1 MKPGEDSRGGKCC
14 PKEIHI
20 ASCVEVEVDLSVL
33 DDVRNRKPIVV
44 NGDSLHFLTPA
55 ITGFPGDKG
64 AHAVYTREDRSAEAI
79 ITFSRSQK
87 NLIRLS
93 YKPDSHSFSLEKCGL
108 SGNTYVLVDMDQSAF
123 VDHVDDFLPMPE
135 KMQG

>member
-14 PKEIHI
+14 PKEMYI

-55 ITGFPGDKG
+55 ITGVPGDKG
-64 AHAVYTREDRSAEAI
+64 PHAVYTREDRSAEAI
-79 ITFSRSQK
+79 ITFSRVK
-87 NLIRLS
+87 RI
-93 YKPDSHSFSLEKCGL
+93 
-108 SGNTYVLVDMDQSAF
+108 
-123 VDHVDDFLPMPE
+123 
-135 KMQG
+135 